1 VAEYQCVRVALDD
14 ANGVRER
21 LPFETDEESTSP
33 MPIVFI
39 PRRLAA
45 LSKLIRVRVL
55 GSKKQS
61 ASTLPACRSA

>member
-1 VAEYQCVRVALDD
+1 MTRTVSESDS
-14 ANGVRER
+14 
-21 LPFETDEESTSP
+21 PFETDEESTSP

-39 PRRLAA
+39 PRRRLAA